1 MENGETQEK
10 KRNWIPILV
19 VIIVI
24 LLIVLAGILAY
35 YLLRDSPEPTP
46 ASETLVPG
54 VTQAAPTL
62 PPPTAAGESSAGQ
75 VVIQSYTVEPERI
88 LAGGCANI
96 SWLVENADLIQ
107 LVENGV
113 IILDQAPANHTYQTC
128 PPEPGVFVYR
138 LNVSN
143 SAGSANWME
152 LQVIADPVEA
162 QSGAANQTPAPPEA
176 QSHEPLPQATGPVT
190 INKFYVEPQ
199 RTNVGSCATLYWE
212 IFNADQIQLLRDGVS
227 VMQNPQLQ
235 DSFEDCYSAAAIYQ
249 YRLEAEN
256 SEGNNNVLELQVIV
270 DP

>member
-10 KRNWIPILV
+10 KRNGIPILV

-35 YLLRDSPEPTP
+35 YLLRDSPEPTL
-46 ASETLVPG
+46 ASETLAPG

-75 VVIQSYTVEPERI
+75 VVIQSYTVESERI

-113 IILDQAPANHTYQTC
+113 IILDQAPASHTYQTC

-143 SAGSANWME
+143 SAGSANWLE
-152 LQVIADPVEA
+152 LQVIADPIEA

-176 QSHEPLPQATGPVT
+176 QSREPLPQATGPVT

-199 RTNVGSCATLYWE
+199 RTNVSGCATLYWE
-212 IFNADQIQLLRDGVS
+212 VLNADQLRLLRDGVL
-227 VMQNPQLQ
+227 VVFNPQLQ
-235 DSFEDCYSAAAIYQ
+235 DSFEDCYDAAAVYQ

-256 SEGNNNVLELQVIV
+256 SEGNYNVLELQVIV